1 MYVYAVLVISSMFA
15 VFSGHVTDEAQND
28 ACPPGVWSC
37 SSGKRSE
44 ITKASWDTN
53 LDSLKPSQA
62 SDEACPPGVWTCS
75 TGKRSHITKEAKVI
89 AKTAINPNQNDCLP
103 GNWVCKQRRTM
114 TKMMLNA
121 CPPGV
126 WTCSTGKRSHITKE
140 AKVTAKTAINQNQ
153 NNCPSGN
160 SVCKQRRTM
169 TKTTKMLLNACP
181 PGVWTCSTGK

>member
-15 VFSGHVTDEAQND
+15 VYSGHVTDEAQND

-53 LDSLKPSQA
+53 LDRVKPSQA

-75 TGKRSHITKEAKVI
+75 IGKQSHITKEAKVI
-89 AKTAINPNQNDCLP
+89 AKTALNQNQNNCPP
-103 GNWVCKQRRTM
+103 GNSVCKQRRAM
-114 TKMMLNA
+114 VKMPKKISNKQSLPQAFEDA

-126 WTCSTGKRSHITKE
+126 WTCSTGKR
-140 AKVTAKTAINQNQ
+140 
-153 NNCPSGN
+153 
-160 SVCKQRRTM
+160 
-169 TKTTKMLLNACP
+169 
-181 PGVWTCSTGK
+181 